1 MFFNDPAPMLDEL
14 GDGSILLMPMNRAPA
29 RREEK
34 NQKFGLYNAGT
45 ITFRPGETTTEA
57 LRSWRE
63 RCLAWSPGESGLLDQ
78 PLIQDWPE
86 RFDGVRAVTHRGCG
100 IAPWNVVQYRVE
112 LRDGVPYVDDVPAI
126 FYHHIMLSV
135 FHSVSAFHRTR
146 FLVPPRHLTRT
157 PLPLYWE
164 RHAPYG
170 VAPGETEA
178 FWEPYVQEF
187 GRALLDV
194 RGLDPTFKA
203 GLVDAGPP
211 GAAEAEVEP
220 TIESGYQPIRA
231 WGRRLQP
238 SWRYPTGDERVRLR
252 VTEAGDLEVQ
262 CSLSGEESVYLRE
275 GETPFEDPPAE
286 GADWEARPSA
296 FHELSAE
303 ATFVSGAA
311 EVRLIAI
318 EYDERRRL
326 RDHRL
331 LMMEGLNALQFT
343 TSEQMSQLRLVL
355 RFSGSGTVVLSP
367 LRLSEPLA
375 SPSGHETRRPHPSD
389 SESTSGSTSS
399 GDGEGSQ
406 WSEEYVNQSG
416 SGGAGGG
423 RAAGSGADP
432 GSKHARTGDTAG
444 RAAAPAAQDLANGRS
459 ARALAEDLHLAA
471 RFRLHRGDGAAAD
484 TPAGPLQVRDDVS
497 AGFWRWQ
504 DHDPEGRL
512 QPRETGELLK
522 QLHELLSGCPVEL
535 PVMDPISVKPHLSR
549 LGEEAEL
556 DAAAIEFLATRFEEL
571 ERGWREFQTEL
582 GTGPI
587 HGHLNTSNILVTP
600 EGPFF
605 IDFDRVA
612 MGPREWDLARLAPPA
627 SWGGPQRNGVPSA
640 RGTDTTF
647 SPGMRGTCSRSWCM
661 SGS

>member
-1 MFFNDPAPMLDEL
+1 M
-14 GDGSILLMPMNRAPA
+14 
-29 RREEK
+29 
-34 NQKFGLYNAGT
+34 
-45 ITFRPGETTTEA
+45 
-57 LRSWRE
+57 
-63 RCLAWSPGESGLLDQ
+63 
-78 PLIQDWPE
+78 
-86 RFDGVRAVTHRGCG
+86 THRGCG

-135 FHSVSAFHRTR
+135 FHSVSAFHGTR

-375 SPSGHETRRPHPSD
+375 SPSGHETRRPRPSD

-406 WSEEYVNQSG
+406 WSEEYVNSL
-416 SGGAGGG
+416 
-423 RAAGSGADP
+423 
-432 GSKHARTGDTAG
+432 
-444 RAAAPAAQDLANGRS
+444 AQE
-459 ARALAEDLHLAA
+459 ALAAVGLQGAELTPVQNMPGRVTLRVERPRLLLKISRTVDPLERSLKICTWLHDSGFTAA
-471 RFRLHRGDGAAAD
+471 MAPPQD
-484 TPAGPLQVRDDVS
+484 TPAGPLQVRDDVW